1 MKHPTAIDGDTLI
14 EELLEQHPDLAG
26 VFVRIGLPCFVCGE
40 PAWGTVGELCER
52 HGRDLTDVL
61 SALRAAAGRP
71 GQSHSGC

>member
-1 MKHPTAIDGDTLI
+1 MKHITAIDGDTFI

-52 HGRDLTDVL
+52 HGRDLTEVL
-61 SALRAAAGRP
+61 SALRAAAGKP
-71 GQSHSGC
+71 GQSHSGR